1 MIYNKSQ
8 GIGKIR
14 KGNKNISRVYHG
26 KDLIFPKAR
35 RVKTYENVEVNVS
48 KCYPIKDEEY
58 LCFEFGVYSPAL
70 ELNEIYNRI
79 SNAVT
84 AASGKNVVADSIVM
98 SDIGIKIKII
108 GSKLND
114 PFGMFDESKT
124 VVYTLRTGKTDL
136 LIFNERIYKE
146 KE

>member
-1 MIYNKSQ
+1 MIF
-8 GIGKIR
+8 
-14 KGNKNISRVYHG
+14 KGNKSVKSLKMGGYESIDRVYQG

-58 LCFEFGVYSPAL
+58 LCFEFGAYSHAL
-70 ELNEIYNRI
+70 NLNEIYNRI

-84 AASGKNVVADSIVM
+84 AASGQYVVADSIVM

-124 VVYTLRTGKTDL
+124 VVYTLWTGNTDL

-146 KE
+146 